1 MRIGCVWGEE
11 GASLDKELIEEREWA
26 LEMPAERIEAEGS
39 KLGRAWCDR
48 GTADTVVGLRGHRGD
63 LGLYSEGAG
72 KALKRW
78 HAISPGTKT
87 GVG

>member
-1 MRIGCVWGEE
+1 
-11 GASLDKELIEEREWA
+11 
-26 LEMPAERIEAEGS
+26 MPAERIEAEGS

-72 KALKRW
+72 KALKR
-78 HAISPGTKT
+78 
-87 GVG
+87 